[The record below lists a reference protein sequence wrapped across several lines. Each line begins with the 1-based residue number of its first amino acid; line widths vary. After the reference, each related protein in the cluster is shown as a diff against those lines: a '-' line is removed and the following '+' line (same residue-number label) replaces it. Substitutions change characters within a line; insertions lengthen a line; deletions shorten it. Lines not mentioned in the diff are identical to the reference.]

1 MNFRD
6 QHRIA
11 DLGVG
16 VGARRKHYPVIF
28 GERPA
33 VDWFEIISE
42 NFLVDGGPPLANLER
57 LTSAYRVV
65 PHGVSLSIGS
75 SGELDWAYLRRLKAL
90 FARIRPPW
98 ASDHLCWTAS
108 GGVDVHD
115 LMPLPYTEAVA
126 RHVADRLARVQDFL
140 EVPFAIENASSYM
153 TYRAS
158 AMPEWAFLSEIA
170 ERANCGILLDCNNV
184 FVSAKNHGFSPEA
197 YIDAIDPGRVVQIH
211 LAGHTDRGKYLLD
224 THSAPVVPGVWSL
237 YRRALRRVGPT
248 STLIEWDE
256 DIPEFPVLLEEVARA
271 RAVRAEVFEG
281 REPTEVTTEVRG

>member
-1 MNFRD
+1 MNFRER
-6 QHRIA
+6 HRIA
-11 DLGVG
+11 DLGIG

-28 GERPA
+28 GERPSI
-33 VDWFEIISE
+33 DWFEIISE

-75 SGELDWAYLRRLKAL
+75 SGDLDEGYLRRLKAL

-126 RHVADRLARVQDFL
+126 RHVAERLARVQDFL

-158 AMPEWAFLSEIA
+158 AMPEWEFVSRVA
-170 ERANCGILLDCNNV
+170 ELADCGILLDCNNV
-184 FVSAKNHGFSPEA
+184 REREEPRVFARDVHRRDRAGPRRA
-197 YIDAIDPGRVVQIH
+197 DPPRRSHRSG
-211 LAGHTDRGKYLLD
+211 TYLLD
-224 THSAPVVPGVWSL
+224 THSAPVAPGVWISI
-237 YRRALRRVGPT
+237 AGPSAACAT

-256 DIPEFPVLLEEVARA
+256 DIPEFSVVVAEAERA
-271 RAVRAEVFEG
+271 ARSVTRRWPSAPRASQPEAPR
-281 REPTEVTTEVRG
+281 